1 MGKRYF
7 GLSPSTFNRM
17 AQQMRQAKRDQER
30 NALIKTSGGAK
41 EGPTIINIAEIDFN
55 EVTRVA
61 KITFAESKKYR
72 TIERYVTQNYVRYPI
87 LSDWKTKRKTVIK
100 TVKLTNET
108 LEKLEFYPDD
118 YISKNAFE
126 IIDCLG
132 KEELYPSWYLR
143 ETAEFERKEKS
154 EALRN
159 RVLNE
164 RNRHVAIL
172 ETLTTKN
179 AVAVQELELEITK
192 LKSKQKKISKKE
204 KYLSKA
210 TIKKVPI
217 VFSILSLWLLNLH
230 VAIKKKRTIKSLTK
244 LKNKENVIQKK
255 IQNCE
260 ATITGIETKI
270 EEENK
275 KHKSVNDDCSNEQRN
290 IEEEYKQILSK
301 ITELRE
307 SLDENSSS
315 FILIRNL
322 VQFKYTKIVGCYVIK
337 NTINNRCYVGQ
348 SKDVMRRLKQ
358 HFNGSVPINIIFA
371 EDYYNTPETERDTL
385 FEFMIIK
392 LETKDELDRT
402 ERELIIKYDALHSG
416 YNRTSGNT

>member
-7 GLSPSTFNRM
+7 GLSPSAFNRM
-17 AQQMRQAKRDQER
+17 AQQRRQEKRDEER
-30 NALIKTSGGAK
+30 NALIKISGGKK
-41 EGPTIINIAEIDFN
+41 EGPTIVNIAEIDFN
-55 EVTRVA
+55 KVTRVA
-61 KITFAESKKYR
+61 KITFAESKKFR
-72 TIERYVTQNYVRYPI
+72 TVERYVTQNYVRYPI
-87 LSDWKTKRKTVIK
+87 LSNWKTKRKTVIK

-108 LEKLEFYPDD
+108 LEKLEFHPDN
-118 YISKNAFE
+118 YISKNAFD
-126 IIDCLG
+126 IIDYLG
-132 KEELYPSWYLR
+132 NDELYPSWYLR

-159 RVLNE
+159 LVLNE

-172 ETLTTKN
+172 ETLTTEN
-179 AVAVQELELEITK
+179 AVAVQELELEIK
-192 LKSKQKKISKKE
+192 ELKAKQKKIAKKE

-210 TIKKVPI
+210 TIKKVPL

-244 LKNKENVIQKK
+244 LRNKENVIQEK